1 MPSVWRFTT
10 PPLSAPS
17 ESIFFTIA
25 THLGHKGICGV
36 DGSTELALSLQ
47 GYPNRGFLL
56 SKEQL
61 MLLKVMLILGLIL
74 LVTWL
79 VRIYPAQ
86 DRNSEDDEWEDA
98 PPQRYMDEPAPAP
111 KVRLPR

>member
-1 MPSVWRFTT
+1 MLSVWRFAR

-17 ESIFFTIA
+17 GSIFFTKA
-25 THLGHKGICGV
+25 TNLGHKGICGV
-36 DGSTELALSLQ
+36 DGSTELALSLLN
-47 GYPNRGFLL
+47 YPNRGFLL

-74 LVTWL
+74 LGTWL
-79 VRIYPAQ
+79 ARIYPGE

>member
-1 MPSVWRFTT
+1 MPSVWRFVS
-10 PPLSAPS
+10 PALSAPS
-17 ESIFFTIA
+17 ESIFFTKA
-25 THLGHKGICGV
+25 THLGYKGICGV

-47 GYPNRGFLL
+47 DHPNRGFLL

-74 LVTWL
+74 LGTWL
-79 VRIYPAQ
+79 AWIYPGH

-98 PPQRYMDEPAPAP
+98 PPRQYMGEPAPAP

>member
-1 MPSVWRFTT
+1 
-10 PPLSAPS
+10 
-17 ESIFFTIA
+17 
-25 THLGHKGICGV
+25 
-36 DGSTELALSLQ
+36 
-47 GYPNRGFLL
+47 
-56 SKEQL
+56 

-74 LVTWL
+74 LGTWL
-79 VRIYPAQ
+79 AWIYPGQ

>member
-1 MPSVWRFTT
+1 
-10 PPLSAPS
+10 
-17 ESIFFTIA
+17 
-25 THLGHKGICGV
+25 
-36 DGSTELALSLQ
+36 
-47 GYPNRGFLL
+47 
-56 SKEQL
+56 

-74 LVTWL
+74 LGTWQ

-98 PPQRYMDEPAPAP
+98 PPQRYMDKPAPAP